1 MAGRRAERISKV
13 AEQRGQKETAM
24 ARARISPGQLYK
36 EIAVSK
42 PEFESREER
51 EELVRRREVGYVRFC
66 KSAYKRFPSFG
77 KGAKFKEHY
86 KEAIDFL
93 GWDLKAEEFSA
104 AIKEAMFLSLLL
116 GIIAVMGIFF
126 FFSRE
131 LSAFLG
137 EMFLFYLVVPV
148 VLVAVIAT
156 YYVQNYPL
164 NAAKVEEMR
173 ALTYIPEI
181 IGYMTMSMKLS
192 PNLEKAVEFAAEHGR
207 GKVADDFKKILWDVQ
222 LGIYLTVSE
231 ALDEL
236 AYKWGK
242 FSDEF
247 KQGLMMIR
255 ASVLEDTEA
264 KRYALLDKTMV
275 SILDSVKEKME
286 SYARALSQPS
296 IVLFYIGILLPLILI
311 IILPVGSSFS
321 GASMARPEIMFA
333 LYNVAIPLMAF
344 AFARNLIKSRP
355 PTYEAP
361 KIPDNFIGL
370 PKKGR
375 MRLGK
380 KGAISI
386 FAVVALVF
394 IIGISA
400 SYFMHLYGAPPI
412 LEADGTAEKVL
423 ERDNKPA
430 NWFAPGGGKET
441 ELLRSGVSAGKLSEA
456 LRAEEQ
462 KYFMRPENDVT
473 PYNLIFGLLIT
484 ISICIALNY
493 YYSNIY
499 KRRIQQRIMDME
511 SEFKDSLYIIASR
524 MGENKP
530 VEEAFKHAKEFL
542 PNYKIS
548 QEVFGRIVDNINLLG
563 MPLDGAIFDS
573 NYGALKDNPSAIIRS
588 SMRLLVDSVGLGVNV
603 AARTMMS
610 LSMQLQNSE
619 KVTKMLSLLVKDIT
633 TMMRTM
639 SVYIAPVVLGITTSL
654 QKVVILTL
662 SAISVESP
670 SFAAGSLPASIPG
683 LSGFQGFTT
692 QGLGLVMKPEAF
704 AQMANP
710 AQFVFIVALYV
721 IELVFI
727 MSYFTTRIEEDNPI
741 LAKINLAK
749 ALPIAMIVF
758 VVSVIGAN
766 LVVGGILV

>member
-1 MAGRRAERISKV
+1 MAGKRAERASRI
-13 AEQRGQKETAM
+13 AEQKGQKEIAA

-51 EELVRRREVGYVRFC
+51 EELVKRRETGYVRFC
-66 KSAYKRFPSFG
+66 KSAYRRFPSFG

-93 GWDLKAEEFSA
+93 GWNLRPEEFSA
-104 AIKEAMFLSLLL
+104 AIKEAMFLAFLAGMIAVGAVFYFFGDKLSGLL
-116 GIIAVMGIFF
+116 GELFLVYLIAPVILIAV
-126 FFSRE
+126 
-131 LSAFLG
+131 
-137 EMFLFYLVVPV
+137 LV
-148 VLVAVIAT
+148 T

-164 NAAKVEEMR
+164 SAAKVEEMR

-207 GKVADDFKKILWDVQ
+207 GKVADDFRKILWDVQ

-242 FSDEF
+242 FSEEF

-321 GASMARPEIMFA
+321 GAPMARPEIMFT

-344 AFARNLIKSRP
+344 VFAHNLIKSRP

-361 KIPDNFIGL
+361 KISDNFPGL
-370 PKKGR
+370 PKRGR
-375 MRLGK
+375 MRIGK
-380 KGAISI
+380 KGALSI

-400 SYFMHLYGAPPI
+400 SYFLHLYGAPPV
-412 LEADGTAEKVL
+412 LQGDRTAEKIL

-430 NWFAPGGGKET
+430 DWFEPGKGRHE
-441 ELLRSGVSAGKLSEA
+441 ELLRTYSAGK
-456 LRAEEQ
+456 AEDMLLAEKQ

-473 PYNLIFGLLIT
+473 PYNLIFGILIT
-484 ISICIALNY
+484 ISLCIAVNY

-563 MPLDGAIFDS
+563 MPLDGAIFDP

-662 SAISVESP
+662 SAIAVESP
-670 SFAAGSLPASIPG
+670 AIPSGPLPNIPG
-683 LSGFQGFTT
+683 LSGFSGFTSE
-692 QGLGLVMKPEAF
+692 GLGLAMKPEAF

-749 ALPIAMIVF
+749 ALPISMIVF

-766 LVVGGILV
+766 MVVGGIVG

>member
-1 MAGRRAERISKV
+1 
-13 AEQRGQKETAM
+13 
-24 ARARISPGQLYK
+24 
-36 EIAVSK
+36 
-42 PEFESREER
+42 
-51 EELVRRREVGYVRFC
+51 
-66 KSAYKRFPSFG
+66 
-77 KGAKFKEHY
+77 
-86 KEAIDFL
+86 
-93 GWDLKAEEFSA
+93 
-104 AIKEAMFLSLLL
+104 
-116 GIIAVMGIFF
+116 
-126 FFSRE
+126 
-131 LSAFLG
+131 
-137 EMFLFYLVVPV
+137 
-148 VLVAVIAT
+148 
-156 YYVQNYPL
+156 
-164 NAAKVEEMR
+164 
-173 ALTYIPEI
+173 
-181 IGYMTMSMKLS
+181 
-192 PNLEKAVEFAAEHGR
+192 
-207 GKVADDFKKILWDVQ
+207 
-222 LGIYLTVSE
+222 
-231 ALDEL
+231 
-236 AYKWGK
+236 
-242 FSDEF
+242 
-247 KQGLMMIR
+247 
-255 ASVLEDTEA
+255 
-264 KRYALLDKTMV
+264 
-275 SILDSVKEKME
+275 
-286 SYARALSQPS
+286 
-296 IVLFYIGILLPLILI
+296 
-311 IILPVGSSFS
+311 
-321 GASMARPEIMFA
+321 
-333 LYNVAIPLMAF
+333 
-344 AFARNLIKSRP
+344 
-355 PTYEAP
+355 
-361 KIPDNFIGL
+361 
-370 PKKGR
+370 
-375 MRLGK
+375 
-380 KGAISI
+380 
-386 FAVVALVF
+386 
-394 IIGISA
+394 
-400 SYFMHLYGAPPI
+400 
-412 LEADGTAEKVL
+412 
-423 ERDNKPA
+423 
-430 NWFAPGGGKET
+430 
-441 ELLRSGVSAGKLSEA
+441 
-456 LRAEEQ
+456 
-462 KYFMRPENDVT
+462 
-473 PYNLIFGLLIT
+473 
-484 ISICIALNY
+484 
-493 YYSNIY
+493 
-499 KRRIQQRIMDME
+499 MDME